1 MVSLYTIPL
10 PDADAGQPNNRIA
23 SQIQQSGLVQ
33 QGGVAT
39 EQIATSN
46 VDLTLTG
53 QWRYGERFARKTARE
68 LESLGEGSY
77 AALPLFDADSA
88 ELRRETGY
96 YELANV
102 DVSPAH
108 PTSEDVFEF
117 TVGLNETGTRE
128 THWRA
133 VRTTQETVDTLFT
146 GSDTSY
152 VAIPTEATKTQ
163 WYDSQ
168 EGTEV
173 ATAVDTV
180 EAEFGD
186 VDRYDPTDS
195 TFDNPILLYEL
206 DFDRE
211 GRIDTK
217 VWDDRSR
224 DKFFTYS
231 DSQSNTVDI
240 NQWVHVFHTAWEF
253 DGSPVIDTGRL
264 RVWFDPPTGANRD
277 DIYAERWDDVNDEW
291 DTVGLPTTPYEV
303 IDVDTTGIGPH
314 EVQVQLLFSD
324 GIDIFAID
332 GIFDRGDDSVLWI
345 EPENGK
351 LTERTE
357 LVVVSGET
365 RTIEAGETLTRSRAT
380 INGTLDV
387 DGTLELT
394 DERTLTKSEIKDVL
408 EPIARKTDTNVAPA
422 QTVIARSE
430 TRR

>member
-23 SQIQQSGLVQ
+23 SQIQQAGLVQ

-53 QWRYGERFARKTARE
+53 QWRYGERFGRKTARE

-77 AALPLFDADSA
+77 AALALFDADSA

-146 GSDTSY
+146 GTDTSY
-152 VAIPTEATKTQ
+152 VAIPNEATKTQ

-168 EGTEV
+168 EGTEK
-173 ATAVDTV
+173 ATATYTV

-195 TFDNPILLYEL
+195 TFDDPILLYEL
-206 DFDRE
+206 DFDQE
-211 GRIDTK
+211 GRIDAK
-217 VWDDRSR
+217 VWDDRGR

-231 DSQSNTVDI
+231 DSESNTVDI
-240 NQWVHVFHTAWEF
+240 NQWAHVFHSAWEF
-253 DGSPVIDTGRL
+253 DGTPVIDTGRL
-264 RVWFDPPTGANRD
+264 RVWFDPPAGANRD
-277 DIYAERWDDVNDEW
+277 DIYAETWDDFNNEW
-291 DTVGLPTTPYEV
+291 STVGLPSTSYDV
-303 IDVDTTGIGPH
+303 IDVDLISIGPA
-314 EVQVQLLFSD
+314 EVTAQLLWTD
-324 GIDIFAID
+324 GTELDRIN
-332 GIFDRGDDSVLWI
+332 GIFDRGDDSVLW
-345 EPENGK
+345 
-351 LTERTE
+351 TETDN
-357 LVVVSGET
+357 ET
-365 RTIEAGETLTRSRAT
+365 TTAQG
-380 INGTLDV
+380 V
-387 DGTLELT
+387 
-394 DERTLTKSEIKDVL
+394 KDAIMA
-408 EPIARKTDTNVAPA
+408 IARQTDQNVAPA

-430 TRR
+430 ARS

>member
-23 SQIQQSGLVQ
+23 SQIQQAGLVQ

-77 AALPLFDADSA
+77 AALPLFDAEST
-88 ELRRETGY
+88 ELRRQTGY

-173 ATAVDTV
+173 ATKTDTV
-180 EAEFGD
+180 ESEFGS
-186 VDRYDPTDS
+186 VDRFDPTDS
-195 TFDNPILLYEL
+195 TFDDPILLYEL

-217 VWDDRSR
+217 VWDDRNR
-224 DKFFTYS
+224 EKFFTYS

-240 NQWVHVFHTAWEF
+240 NQWAHVFHTAWEF
-253 DGSPVIDTGRL
+253 DGAPVIDTGRL
-264 RVWFDPPTGANRD
+264 RVWFSAPESIDDLTVASGETLTINSGEVFVYNNGTTETDGTIDIETGGTLYAVGD
-277 DIYAERWDDVNDEW
+277 DASIFVEQWDTTNNEW
-291 DTVGLPTTPYEV
+291 DTIPLTLNGWSVL
-303 IDVDTTGIGPH
+303 DVDVTGIGPH
-314 EVQVQLLFSD
+314 EVQTQLLWTD
-324 GIDIFAID
+324 GTDIVAVD
-332 GIFDRGDDSVLWI
+332 GVFDRGDDSVLWVQPDNESAI
-345 EPENGK
+345 PQS
-351 LTERTE
+351 L
-357 LVVVSGET
+357 
-365 RTIEAGETLTRSRAT
+365 IDA
-380 INGTLDV
+380 
-387 DGTLELT
+387 
-394 DERTLTKSEIKDVL
+394 L
-408 EPIARKTDTNVAPA
+408 EPIARKTDTNAAPA

>member
-68 LESLGEGSY
+68 LESLGAGSY
-77 AALPLFDADSA
+77 SALPLFDADSA

-133 VRTTQETVDTLFT
+133 VRTTQETVDTLFDAF
-146 GSDTSY
+146 DTSY
-152 VAIPTEATKTQ
+152 VAIPNEATKTQ

-168 EGTEV
+168 QGTEK
-173 ATAVDTV
+173 ATKVDTV

-186 VDRYDPTDS
+186 VDRFDPTDS
-195 TFDNPILLYEL
+195 TYDNPILLYEL
-206 DFDRE
+206 PFDRE
-211 GRIDTK
+211 GRVDTV
-217 VWDDRSR
+217 VWDDRNR
-224 DKFFTYS
+224 EKFWMFT
-231 DSQSNTVDI
+231 DSQSNTVDV
-240 NQWVHVFHTAWEF
+240 NQWAHVFNPAWEF

-264 RVWFDPPTGANRD
+264 RVWFDPPAGANRD
-277 DIYAERWDDVNDEW
+277 DIYAETWDATNDEW
-291 DTVGLPTTPYEV
+291 STVGLPSTTYDV
-303 IDVDTTGIGPH
+303 IDVDLISIGPS
-314 EVQVQLLFSD
+314 EVTAQLLWTD
-324 GIDIFAID
+324 GTNLDRIN
-332 GIFDRGDDSVLWI
+332 GIFDRGDDSVLW
-345 EPENGK
+345 
-351 LTERTE
+351 TETDN
-357 LVVVSGET
+357 ET
-365 RTIEAGETLTRSRAT
+365 STAQG
-380 INGTLDV
+380 V
-387 DGTLELT
+387 
-394 DERTLTKSEIKDVL
+394 KDAIIA
-408 EPIARKTDTNVAPA
+408 IARQTDQNVAPS

-430 TRR
+430 ARS